1 MELIFLEVGNLKA
14 EWSTLASGEDL
25 MVNGIMTGASV

>member
-1 MELIFLEVGNLKA
+1 MELILEVGNLKA